1 LNRGTFLRR
10 VFFFAHLGLGLGL
23 AWLVAWKLPVRF
35 DYRLVLFGS
44 LLPDIID
51 KPLGYVLGLEGRIW
65 AHTLVFLLAL
75 TALSFAPRL
84 WSLRFVAF
92 GVGTHYLVD
101 RLWESP
107 RILLYP
113 AFGWSF
119 NPVAFD
125 TERWVYTL
133 LNDPLVQAGE
143 IIGAAIL
150 VLFVWRNRLG
160 SWKALRDFAR
170 HGTLPGV
177 GPNQP

>member
-1 LNRGTFLRR
+1 LPIILLSRGPFPRS

-23 AWLVAWKLPVRF
+23 AWLLAWKLPVRF

-75 TALSFAPRL
+75 TALSFAPHL

-101 RLWESP
+101 RLC
-107 RILLYP
+107 
-113 AFGWSF
+113 
-119 NPVAFD
+119 
-125 TERWVYTL
+125 
-133 LNDPLVQAGE
+133 
-143 IIGAAIL
+143 
-150 VLFVWRNRLG
+150 
-160 SWKALRDFAR
+160 
-170 HGTLPGV
+170 
-177 GPNQP
+177 

>member
-1 LNRGTFLRR
+1 M
-10 VFFFAHLGLGLGL
+10 FFFAHLGLGLGL

-143 IIGAAIL
+143 IVGLAIL
-150 VLFVWRNRLG
+150 LLFAWHYRLV
-160 SWKALRDFAR
+160 SWKDLREFVR
-170 HGTLPGV
+170 HGTLPG
-177 GPNQP
+177 PTSIQP

>member
-1 LNRGTFLRR
+1 

-23 AWLVAWKLPVRF
+23 AWLVAWKLPATF
-35 DYRLVLFGS
+35 DYRLVLLGS

-65 AHTLVFLLAL
+65 AHTLIFLFAIL
-75 TALSFAPRL
+75 ALSFTPGL
-84 WSLRFVAF
+84 WATRFVAF

-119 NPVAFD
+119 NAVAFD

-143 IIGAAIL
+143 IVGAAIL
-150 VLFVWRNRLG
+150 IVFVWRNRLG
-160 SWKALRDFAR
+160 SWKALREFAR
-170 HGTLPGV
+170 HGTLPV
-177 GPNQP
+177 AASKQL

>member
-1 LNRGTFLRR
+1 

-23 AWLVAWKLPVRF
+23 AWLVARKLPVAF

-51 KPLGYVLGLEGRIW
+51 KPLSAVLSLEGRIW
-65 AHTLVFLLAL
+65 SHTLVFLFAVLAV
-75 TALSFAPRL
+75 SFAPRL

-101 RLWESP
+101 RLWENP

-119 NPVAFD
+119 QPVAFD
-125 TERWVYTL
+125 TERWIYTL

-143 IIGAAIL
+143 IVGITIL
-150 VLFVWRNRLG
+150 AVFAWRYHLG
-160 SWKALRDFAR
+160 SWKALREFAR
-170 HGTLPGV
+170 HGTLPRV
-177 GPNQP
+177 ASNQP

>member
-1 LNRGTFLRR
+1 

-23 AWLVAWKLPVRF
+23 AWLVAWKLPVAF

-51 KPLGYVLGLEGRIW
+51 KPLGYLLGLEGRIW
-65 AHTLVFLLAL
+65 AHTLVFLFAVLV
-75 TALSFAPRL
+75 LSFAPGL

-119 NPVAFD
+119 KTLAFD

-143 IIGAAIL
+143 VVGLTIL
-150 VLFVWRNRLG
+150 IAFAWRYRLG

-170 HGTLPGV
+170 HGTLSRST
-177 GPNQP
+177 PNQP

>member
-1 LNRGTFLRR
+1 

-23 AWLVAWKLPVRF
+23 AWLVAWKLPITF
-35 DYRLVLFGS
+35 DYRLVLFGT

-65 AHTLVFLLAL
+65 GHTLVFLFVVL
-75 TALSFAPRL
+75 ALSFAPRL
-84 WSLRFVAF
+84 WSMRFVAF

-143 IIGAAIL
+143 IVGLTIL
-150 VLFVWRNRLG
+150 IVFAWRKRLR
-160 SWKALRDFAR
+160 SWRALREFAR
-170 HGTLPGV
+170 HGTLPLAA
-177 GPNQP
+177 PNQP